1 LRSPR
6 AQRCG
11 DQIAGGAAIAAVAPH
26 LVKRLVDRERP
37 DRKVVHLRR
46 HGIPRSRQRWDSF
59 PSGHAVH
66 LGALA
71 GALTRFV
78 PPHYRP
84 LVWPSA
90 ISLSATRVLLLAHYP
105 SDVAAGLLLGA
116 LIDRLVARL
125 ARSMRIPTAVP
136 NHRGSACASLPMS
149 AHGSGVPASRR
160 GTPAMVKAAGSRA
173 GETSSQASGVA
184 TGAPGRAR
192 VE

>member
-1 LRSPR
+1 MRLR
-6 AQRCG
+6 
-11 DQIAGGAAIAAVAPH
+11 GG
-26 LVKRLVDRERP
+26 RRP
-37 DRKVVHLRR
+37 PIVFFFQAED
-46 HGIPRSRQRWDSF
+46 GIRDLIVTGVQTC
-59 PSGHAVH
+59 
-66 LGALA
+66 AL
-71 GALTRFV
+71 
-78 PPHYRP
+78 PI
-84 LVWPSA
+84 WPSA